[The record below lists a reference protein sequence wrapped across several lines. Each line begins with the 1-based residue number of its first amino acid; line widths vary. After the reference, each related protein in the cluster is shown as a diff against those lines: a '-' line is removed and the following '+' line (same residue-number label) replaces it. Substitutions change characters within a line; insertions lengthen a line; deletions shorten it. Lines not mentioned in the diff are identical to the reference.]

1 MLKMILGTMK
11 AGKSAKLIDE
21 ASNILFQDEV
31 IIIRP
36 SCDTREFFTRKY
48 KNDELKRFNFGN
60 ENTSLSLYR

>member
-11 AGKSAKLIDE
+11 AGKSAKIIEE

-36 SCDTREFFTRKY
+36 SCDIREFFTRKH
-48 KNDELKRFNFGN
+48 KNSD
-60 ENTSLSLYR
+60 